1 MSQASSP
8 PESVKDP
15 EPLLFHFD
23 QAWRNGSPPRIEDY
37 LPRLKN
43 QGESRKFLEDLV
55 KIDLEYRWRQK
66 PAGAGSLPSCCRLED
81 YIKHYPQLGALEGL
95 SLELVGEEYLIRRR
109 WGDQP
114 RHADYVRRFP
124 RHGAKLLS
132 ELARLDSELTAEL
145 AGKGP
150 LLPARAQ
157 PEAPVQPVI
166 SLTAMVASLT
176 GGGLLSA
183 AQQQELTGSLSGRFS
198 EPRALGREL
207 LQRRWLTAYQ
217 LNQLLLGRGAD
228 LTVGPYLLLERLG
241 EGGAGQV
248 FKARHRRLDKLVALK
263 LIRKNL
269 LADPEV
275 VGRFQREIHILSQ
288 LDHPNIVGAYDAGS
302 GGASHYLAMEFV
314 EGTDLGRLVKQGG
327 RMPVEQACAYI
338 LQAARGLA
346 HAHER
351 GLVHR
356 DIKPHNLIMSVRD
369 GLVKVADLGLARLPR
384 VMGQDATVLRD
395 VQTTGTLTPENAVL
409 MGTADYLAPEQA
421 LDFHA
426 ADIRADI
433 YSLGCT
439 FYYLLTG
446 QPLFP
451 GGNLAQKVAKHLQG
465 DMPAV
470 ESLRPDLPA
479 GLATVLR
486 KMLARRPED
495 RYQTPADVVSALA
508 PFAGSNAERAGSG
521 TRALRVKWLG
531 HASRQ
536 LGTRRAALVAGGAGV
551 LGLLLALVWS
561 WRGRDKASWP
571 QKVDEFPLK
580 RQDYMHTVAF
590 SRDGKLAAS
599 GGGDTVIALWDT
611 TVGKQGDRKLFTLS
625 GHKAAISHL
634 AISPDNRWLASGSGE
649 EKKWRLWD
657 LRVQREVA
665 AVPVDPRSQY
675 HASRPFVG
683 PFSPDGKLLA
693 VCHGEGTVSL
703 VDVATRE
710 NAIQFQHKELPIAL
724 AFGSD
729 SRSIAIVAT
738 NRLFV
743 YDIATGKEIVSA
755 PAAGYI
761 WALAFSPDGTLLA
774 VAKGNGE
781 MQVLD
786 AATLKPRWLDK
797 IHTPQLLP
805 SRTPILGL
813 GFAGDGK
820 TLACGG
826 YDHQVKLWEPTTGKE
841 IVTLAATEGYTKP
854 VCTLAVSA
862 DGKTVRVGAEDDIV
876 RIWRVRE

>member
-8 PESVKDP
+8 PESARDA

-23 QAWRNGSPPRIEDY
+23 QAWRSGTPPRIEDY

-43 QGESRKFLEDLV
+43 QGEARKFLEDLV

-66 PAGAGSLPSCCRLED
+66 PTGAGSLPSCCRLED
-81 YIKHYPQLGALEGL
+81 YVKHYPQLGPLEGL
-95 SLELVGEEYLIRRR
+95 SPELVGEEYLIRRR

-124 RHGAKLLS
+124 RHGAGLLT
-132 ELARLDSELTAEL
+132 ELARLDAELSAEL

-150 LLPARAQ
+150 LLPGSRPQ

-217 LNQLLLGRGAD
+217 LNQLLLGRTAD

-269 LADPEV
+269 LTDPEV

-288 LDHPNIVGAYDAGS
+288 LDHPNIVHAYDSGS
-302 GGASHYLAMEFV
+302 SGASHYLAMEFV
-314 EGTDLGRLVKQGG
+314 EGTDLGRLVKKGG

-384 VMGQDATVLRD
+384 TMGQEATVLRD

-446 QPLFP
+446 QPPFP

-470 ESLRPDLPA
+470 EGLRSDLPA
-479 GLATVLR
+479 GLAALLR
-486 KMLARRPED
+486 KMLARKPED
-495 RYQTPADVVSALA
+495 RYQTPADVVGALA
-508 PFAGSNAERAGSG
+508 PFAGASAERAGQ
-521 TRALRVKWLG
+521 RIKWLG
-531 HASRQ
+531 HASR
-536 LGTRRAALVAGGAGV
+536 LFGNRRAALVAGGAGV
-551 LGLLLALVWS
+551 MGLLLGLGWL
-561 WRGRDKASWP
+561 WRGRDKPSWP
-571 QKVDEFPLK
+571 RKVDEFPLK
-580 RQDYMHTVAF
+580 RQDYLHTIVF
-590 SRDGKLAAS
+590 SHDGKLAATS
-599 GGGDTVIALWDT
+599 GGDTVIALWDT

-625 GHKAAISHL
+625 GHKGAVSHL
-634 AISPDNRWLASGSGE
+634 AISADNRWLASGSGE

-657 LRVQREVA
+657 LRSQREVDA
-665 AVPVDPRSQY
+665 RPVDTRSQY

-693 VCHGEGTVSL
+693 ICHGEGTVSL

-710 NAIQFQHKELPIAL
+710 NATQFVHKELPVAL
-724 AFGSD
+724 AFSQD
-729 SRSIAIVAT
+729 SRSFAVVAA
-738 NRLFV
+738 NKLVV
-743 YDIATGKEIVSA
+743 YDIATGKEMVSA
-755 PAAGYI
+755 LPGSYI

-774 VAKGNGE
+774 AARAHNE
-781 MQVLD
+781 IQVLD
-786 AATLKPRWLDK
+786 AATLKPRWADK
-797 IHTPQLLP
+797 IPTPQRLP
-805 SRTPILGL
+805 SRTPILGM

-820 TLACGG
+820 TLALGG
-826 YDHQVKLWEPTTGKE
+826 FDHQVKLWEPAIGRE
-841 IVTLAATEGYTKP
+841 IVTIAATEAYNKP
-854 VCTLAVSA
+854 VCALAISA
-862 DGKTVRVGAEDDIV
+862 DGNTVRVGAEDDIV